1 MKRTVAIF
9 AQFLLL
15 LCVDAAGSIFYHP
28 FHIQT
33 SLSGTPSA
41 ARSFIWDGVVLMFL
55 LYGIFLVIAA
65 TRKRIGTSAPGST
78 LALGL
83 AALAGYLLKFGFITH
98 NW

>member
-1 MKRTVAIF
+1 MKRALAIF

-15 LCVDAAGSIFYHP
+15 LCVDAVGSIFYHP

-33 SLSGTPSA
+33 LLSGTPTA
-41 ARSFIWDGVVLMFL
+41 PRSFLWDGVVLML
-55 LYGIFLVIAA
+55 LVYLLLLVIAA
-65 TRKRIGTSAPGST
+65 LRKRIRFSAPGST

-83 AALAGYLLKFGFITH
+83 AVLAGYLLKLGFITH